1 VCVCVCTSVSAVREC
16 VRACACVCVC
26 VCVRACVHIC
36 LPHTHTHT
44 HMHTRARH
52 TQYYTRKPMADN
64 ETEHD
69 LLALIKDCQSR
80 ALIKKAANEV
90 CILCCN

>member
-1 VCVCVCTSVSAVREC
+1 MYMTSTLMIYC
-16 VRACACVCVC
+16 MCVCVC
-26 VCVRACVHIC
+26 VCVCACTYVC
-36 LPHTHTHT
+36 HTHTHVA
-44 HMHTRARH
+44 HK
-52 TQYYTRKPMADN
+52 QYYTRKPMADN

-90 CILCCN
+90 SILICE

>member
-1 VCVCVCTSVSAVREC
+1 MIFVCARLFLPCVSALGGVHVCVRV
-16 VRACACVCVC
+16 CVCVC
-26 VCVRACVHIC
+26 VCVRAHMSA
-36 LPHTHTHT
+36 THTHT
-44 HMHTRARH
+44 HVAHK
-52 TQYYTRKPMADN
+52 QYYTRKPMADN

-90 CILCCN
+90 SILICE